1 MTFVFSGLA
10 LDLCISLHMLAVAQ
24 PWGSGLE
31 ASQMNS
37 YPADLRYTKE
47 HEWCRVDGDIATVGI
62 TAYAVERL
70 GGEITLVEL
79 TEEGAEVRQ
88 DESFGTIESVK
99 AASELYAPVSGS
111 VSEVNE
117 ELADNPEL
125 TAESPYSDGWM
136 LRIHMSDKGELGSLM
151 DSAAYGKYVEES
163 EE

>member
-1 MTFVFSGLA
+1 M
-10 LDLCISLHMLAVAQ
+10 
-24 PWGSGLE
+24 
-31 ASQMNS
+31 S

-47 HEWCRVDGDIATVGI
+47 HEWCRVEGDVATVGI

-79 TEEGAEVRQ
+79 ADDGGEVRQ

-99 AASELYAPVSGS
+99 AASDLYAPVSGA
-111 VSEVNE
+111 VVEVNG

-125 TAESPYSDGWM
+125 VAESPYSDGWM
-136 LRIHMSDKGELGSLM
+136 LKIHMSDKGELASLM
-151 DSAAYGKYVEES
+151 DAAAYARHVEES